1 MPCSLSYPSRTYT
14 TSPPPSL
21 SPATDLHEAHE
32 LCPLLL
38 LPGGRPLPMLLLR
51 IATREAAKL

>member
-1 MPCSLSYPSRTYT
+1 LSYPSRTYT